1 MLNSPV
7 LVLNRSY
14 LPIHVTSVRRAVSLL
29 YQGIA
34 RVVDGEYRSFDFEQW
49 SRLRVVH
56 EAASVQTIPGTDRGT
71 ASVPTPARLVALP
84 APRGEGREGV
94 SREPRDW
101 IGTSRGP
108 LRMPRVIV
116 LTVFDRVP
124 RRHVRFSRA
133 NVMSRDGFMCQYCG
147 ERPPRSQLNLDHV
160 VPRAHG
166 GRSTWENVVAS
177 CLDCNRRKGGRTP
190 EQAGLR
196 LLRSPARPRW
206 SPLASLPLPHVR
218 HAEWRPF
225 LHVVDTPPP
234 AREALR

>member
-14 LPIHVTSVRRAVSLL
+14 LPVHVTSVRRAFSLV

-34 RVVDGEYRSFDFEQW
+34 RVVDGEYRTFDFEQW
-49 SRLRVVH
+49 SRLRVLLNGH
-56 EAASVQTIPGTDRGT
+56 ERRHNGHDLHHGA
-71 ASVPTPARLVALP
+71 PAN
-84 APRGEGREGV
+84 GV
-94 SREPRDW
+94 EW
-101 IGTSRGP
+101 IGTSRGHLP
-108 LRMPRVIV
+108 APRVIV

-133 NVMSRDGFMCQYCG
+133 NVMTRDGFTCQYCG

-196 LLRSPARPRW
+196 LLRAPARPRW
-206 SPLASLPLPHVR
+206 TPLATLPLAHVR
-218 HAEWRPF
+218 HDEWRPF
-225 LHVVDTPPP
+225 LRVVEISI
-234 AREALR
+234 ARESRH